1 MTTTEKIAT
10 INSMFE
16 KLKENHQNLDQY
28 FQDIYPKLSAD
39 IAELFYLYEEYTSQL
54 TMLSLELWKLTA
66 AQAKEIESL
75 AEKAWMY
82 DGLTK

>member
-1 MTTTEKIAT
+1 MNEERIKA
-10 INSMFE
+10 INEAFE
-16 KLKENHQNLDQY
+16 KMKENHAQLDRY

-39 IAELFYLYEEYTSQL
+39 IAELFYLYEEYSSQL
-54 TMLSLELWKLTA
+54 MTLSLELWKLTA
-66 AQAKEIESL
+66 AQTIEMERL